1 MISEETKLTIDDVM
15 IYELLETLRRFSSCK
30 DKQVAAASTDSMGR
44 VISVAYNEPQYECD
58 QCEGSPHPAN
68 CARHAEKGLQLVPN
82 CSVYITTFP
91 CKDCQMYLWSAGVGR
106 VYVFG
111 LQHKEDIGLLDI
123 TLLPDVASI
132 LTNFNGS
139 KKQKTVVMGELGELI
154 TAIADT
160 ERKDTKDNRDL
171 HGEIVDVELQMK
183 CLRRAIDNV
192 DLTKDKCNKYNDLIR
207 KFK

>member
-1 MISEETKLTIDDVM
+1 MVTEQEKLSEEDVM
-15 IYELLETLRRFSSCK
+15 FYELLETLRRFSECK
-30 DKQVAAASTDSMGR
+30 DKQVAALSTDTMGR
-44 VISVAYNEPQYECD
+44 LLSVAYNEPQYECD
-58 QCEGSPHPAN
+58 NCAAHPHPVG
-68 CARHAEKGLQLVPN
+68 CARHAEKGLQIVPGG
-82 CSVYITTFP
+82 SVYITTFP
-91 CKDCQMYLWSAGVGR
+91 CKECQMYLWSAGIGR

-132 LTNFNGS
+132 LVNFNGS
-139 KKQKTVVMGELGELI
+139 KKQKTVIMGELGELI